1 MCTGVFSADLR
12 ASYPPSITGFSLEPG
27 GNMKRLGD
35 ILIESGFLSAA
46 ELSEA
51 LTNSKETG
59 KRLGEVIV
67 EMGLMSE
74 FDILR
79 AVSSQ
84 YDYPIIDLTSIDI
97 DPKATALFDEKYCVD
112 NCVLPIGFDGDNLVV
127 AIDDPMNILTMDD
140 LVFRSGYNVTPMLAT
155 KSSIL
160 DAVKVNYGKE
170 QAAQAAEELGIDM
183 SSDLDGLDSELS
195 EAVNSA
201 PVVKLVNSMIDY
213 AIRAGSSDIHI
224 EPMEDRVRVRIRIDG
239 VMQEVMSNPLAAK
252 DAITTRIKILGGMN
266 IAEKRIPQDGR
277 IRTEINGE
285 PVDMR
290 VSILPCITGEK
301 TVIRIL
307 AKNDGNLNRKYL
319 GISDHNNA
327 LIDKIIKVPQGVCLV
342 SGPTGSGKTTT
353 LYTILS
359 EKNTPEVNII
369 TVEDPVEIRIPG
381 LNQVQ
386 VNAKAGMTF
395 ASGLR
400 SILRQ
405 DPDIVLVGEIRDG
418 ETAEIAMRAAITGHL
433 VFSTI
438 HTNDAVS
445 SINRLIDMGIEPY
458 MVSTAVVGV
467 ISQRLVRRICTNC
480 RKAYEPDE
488 FDKEQLKLEPGQKL
502 YKGEGCTECNGSGY
516 KGRIAIH
523 EIICMT
529 KGMKLLL
536 EKRAPEEDMR
546 VQAVSEGTQM
556 LFDSAKALVLE
567 GISTVDEMN
576 RVAYSI
582 DG

>member
-1 MCTGVFSADLR
+1 
-12 ASYPPSITGFSLEPG
+12 
-27 GNMKRLGD
+27 MKRLGD
-35 ILIESGFLSAA
+35 ILVESGFLNAT
-46 ELSEA
+46 ELAEA
-51 LTNSKETG
+51 LSMQKETG

-67 EMGLMSE
+67 ESGLMTE

-84 YDYPIIDLTSIDI
+84 YSYPIIDLTSIDV
-97 DPKATALFDEKYCVD
+97 DPKATSLLNQKFCED
-112 NCVLPIGFDGDNLVV
+112 NVVLPIGFDDDKLVV
-127 AIDDPMNILTMDD
+127 AIDDPVNITIEDELQFQT
-140 LVFRSGYNVTPMLAT
+140 GYMITLMLAT
-155 KSSIL
+155 HSSIM
-160 DAVKVNYGKE
+160 DAIKVNYGRE
-170 QAAQAAEELGIDM
+170 SAAAAAEELGADLA
-183 SSDLDGLDSELS
+183 SDQITENSELT

-224 EPMEDRVRVRIRIDG
+224 EPMDDRIRVRIRIDG
-239 VMQEVMSNPLAAK
+239 VMQEIMSNPLSAK

-277 IRTEINGE
+277 ISTEINGE
-285 PVDMR
+285 NVDMR
-290 VSILPCITGEK
+290 VSILPTVTGEK

-319 GISDHNNA
+319 GISDRNNA
-327 LIDKIIKVPQGVCLV
+327 LIDKIIKVPQGICLI

-353 LYTILS
+353 LYTLLA
-359 EKNTPEVNII
+359 EKNTPDTNII

-445 SINRLIDMGIEPY
+445 SINRLIDMGLEPY
-458 MVSTAVVGV
+458 MVSSALVGV
-467 ISQRLVRRICTNC
+467 VSQRLVRRICTNC
-480 RKAYEPDE
+480 REAYEPE
-488 FDKEQLKLEPGQKL
+488 PYEVESLRLEPGQKL
-502 YKGEGCTECNGSGY
+502 YRGKGCSECNDKGY

-523 EIICMT
+523 EIVIMT
-529 KGMKLLL
+529 KKMKSLL
-536 EKRAPEEDMR
+536 EKRASEDEMR
-546 VQAVSEGTQM
+546 KLAVTEGTQM
-556 LFDSAKALVLE
+556 LQESARALVLE
-567 GISTVDEMN
+567 GITTVEELN
-576 RVAYSI
+576 RVAYTI
-582 DG
+582 D

>member
-1 MCTGVFSADLR
+1 
-12 ASYPPSITGFSLEPG
+12 
-27 GNMKRLGD
+27 MKRLGD
-35 ILIESGFLSAA
+35 ILIESGFLTAA
-46 ELSEA
+46 ELASALSAQKESE
-51 LTNSKETG
+51 G

-67 EMGLMSE
+67 EMGLMNE

-84 YDYPIIDLTSIDI
+84 YNYPIIDLAEMEVDRR
-97 DPKATALFDEKYCVD
+97 ATTLLDEQYCKENLVFPIAFDD
-112 NCVLPIGFDGDNLVV
+112 DRLVV
-127 AIDDPMNILTMDD
+127 AIDDPMNILVQDD
-140 LVFRSGYNVTPMLAT
+140 VQFRTDYTCSFMLAT

-160 DAVKVNYGKE
+160 SAISAYYNKE
-170 QAAQAAEELGIDM
+170 SAEKAAEAL
-183 SSDLDGLDSELS
+183 SSDLEDDALEGLSADIAD
-195 EAVNSA
+195 AVNSA

-239 VMQEVMSNPLAAK
+239 VMQEIMSSPISAK
-252 DAITTRIKILGGMN
+252 DAITTRLKILGGMN

-277 IRTEINGE
+277 IQTDINGQE
-285 PVDMR
+285 VDMR

-319 GISDHNNA
+319 GISDHNNE
-327 LIDKIIKVPQGVCLV
+327 LINKIIKVPQGICLI

-353 LYTILS
+353 LYTLLA
-359 EKNTPEVNII
+359 EKNDPETNII

-405 DPDIVLVGEIRDG
+405 DPDIILVGEIRDG

-445 SINRLIDMGIEPY
+445 SINRLIDMGLEPY
-458 MVSTAVVGV
+458 MVNSALVGV
-467 ISQRLVRRICTNC
+467 VSQRLVRRICTNC
-480 RKAYEPDE
+480 RRSYDPDE
-488 FDKEQLKLEPGQKL
+488 DEIALCKLEPGQKI
-502 YKGEGCTECNGSGY
+502 YRGEGCTECNGSGY

-523 EIICMT
+523 EVVVMT
-529 KGMKLLL
+529 KAMKVLI
-536 EKRAPEEDMR
+536 EKRATEEEMR
-546 VQAVSEGTQM
+546 QLAVSEGTQM
-556 LFDSAKALVLE
+556 LQDSAAALVVE
-567 GISTVDEMN
+567 GITTVDELN
-576 RVAYSI
+576 RVAYTI
-582 DG
+582 D

>member
-1 MCTGVFSADLR
+1 
-12 ASYPPSITGFSLEPG
+12 
-27 GNMKRLGD
+27 MKRLGD
-35 ILIESGFLSAA
+35 ILVESGFLNAS
-46 ELSEA
+46 ELAEA
-51 LTNSKETG
+51 LSTQKETG

-67 EMGLMSE
+67 ESGLMTE

-84 YDYPIIDLTSIDI
+84 YDYPIIDLTSIEV
-97 DPKATALFDEKYCVD
+97 DPKATSLLTQKFCEENV
-112 NCVLPIGFDGDNLVV
+112 VLPIGFDDDKLVV
-127 AIDDPMNILTMDD
+127 AIDDPMNITIEDELQFQTGYQITM
-140 LVFRSGYNVTPMLAT
+140 MLAT
-155 KSSIL
+155 HSSIL

-170 QAAQAAEELGIDM
+170 SAAKAAEELGQDLAGEEIDEN
-183 SSDLDGLDSELS
+183 SDIA

-224 EPMEDRVRVRIRIDG
+224 EPLEDRVRVRIRIDG
-239 VMQEVMSNPLAAK
+239 VMQEIMSNPLSAR
-252 DAITTRIKILGGMN
+252 DAIITRIKILGGMN

-277 IRTEINGE
+277 ITTEINGE
-285 PVDMR
+285 DVDMR
-290 VSILPCITGEK
+290 VSILPTVTGEK

-307 AKNDGNLNRKYL
+307 AKNDANLNRSYL
-319 GISDHNNA
+319 GISDHNNEM
-327 LIDKIIKVPQGVCLV
+327 IDKMVKVPQGICLI

-353 LYTILS
+353 LYTLLS
-359 EKNTPEVNII
+359 EKNSPETNII

-386 VNAKAGMTF
+386 VNVKAGMTF

-405 DPDIVLVGEIRDG
+405 DPDIILVGEIRDG

-445 SINRLIDMGIEPY
+445 SINRLIDMGLEPY
-458 MVSTAVVGV
+458 MVNSALVGV
-467 ISQRLVRRICTNC
+467 VSQRLVRRICTNC
-480 RKAYEPDE
+480 RESYDPDE
-488 FDKEQLKLEPGQKL
+488 YEVEMLRLEPGQKI
-502 YKGEGCTECNGSGY
+502 YRGKGCPDCADKGY

-523 EIICMT
+523 EIVIMT
-529 KGMKLLL
+529 KKMKSLI
-536 EKRAPEEDMR
+536 EKRASEEEMR
-546 VQAVSEGTQM
+546 QLAVTEGTQM
-556 LFDSAKALVLE
+556 LQDSARDLVLE
-567 GISTVDEMN
+567 GITTADELN
-576 RVAYSI
+576 RVAYTI
-582 DG
+582 D

>member
-1 MCTGVFSADLR
+1 
-12 ASYPPSITGFSLEPG
+12 
-27 GNMKRLGD
+27 MKRLGD
-35 ILIESGFLSAA
+35 ILVESGFLNATELA
-46 ELSEA
+46 EVLSVQ
-51 LTNSKETG
+51 KETG

-67 EMGLMSE
+67 EKGLMSE

-84 YDYPIIDLTSIDI
+84 YDYPIIDLAGIDV
-97 DPKATALFDEKYCVD
+97 DPKATALLTQKFCEENTVF
-112 NCVLPIGFDGDNLVV
+112 PIGFDEDRLVV
-127 AIDDPMNILTMDD
+127 AIDDPMNITIEDELQFQT
-140 LVFRSGYNVTPMLAT
+140 GYQISLMLAT
-155 KSSIL
+155 HTSIV

-170 QAAQAAEELGIDM
+170 NAAKAAEELGASLEGD
-183 SSDLDGLDSELS
+183 SLDENNELND
-195 EAVNSA
+195 AVNSA
-201 PVVKLVNSMIDY
+201 PVVKLVNSMIEY
-213 AIRAGSSDIHI
+213 AIRSSSSDIHI
-224 EPMEDRVRVRIRIDG
+224 EPLEDRVRVRIRIDG
-239 VMQEVMSNPLAAK
+239 VMQEVMSNPISAK

-277 IRTEINGE
+277 ITTVINGE

-290 VSILPCITGEK
+290 VSILPCVTGEK

-307 AKNDGNLNRKYL
+307 AKNDANLNRSYL
-319 GISDHNNA
+319 GISDRNNEM
-327 LIDKIIKVPQGVCLV
+327 IDRMIKIPQGIVLI

-353 LYTILS
+353 LYTLLS
-359 EKNTPEVNII
+359 EKNTDEVNII

-386 VNAKAGMTF
+386 VNSKAGMTF

-445 SINRLIDMGIEPY
+445 SINRLIDMGLEPY
-458 MVSTAVVGV
+458 MVSSALVGV
-467 ISQRLVRRICTNC
+467 VSQRLVRRICTNC
-480 RKAYEPDE
+480 RESYEPDTSDIE
-488 FDKEQLKLEPGQKL
+488 YLRLDAGQKL
-502 YKGEGCTECNGSGY
+502 YHGKGCIECNEKGY

-523 EIICMT
+523 EIVVIT
-529 KGMKLLL
+529 RKMKSLL
-536 EKRAPEEDMR
+536 ERRASEDEMR
-546 VQAVSEGTQM
+546 QLAISEGTQM
-556 LFDSAKALVLE
+556 LQDSARDLVLE
-567 GISTVDEMN
+567 GITTVDELN
-576 RVAYSI
+576 RVAYTI
-582 DG
+582 D

>member
-1 MCTGVFSADLR
+1 
-12 ASYPPSITGFSLEPG
+12 
-27 GNMKRLGD
+27 MKRLGD
-35 ILIESGFLSAA
+35 ILIESGFLTAA
-46 ELSEA
+46 ELAEA
-51 LTNSKETG
+51 LSVQKESG
-59 KRLGEVIV
+59 KRLGEVIA

-84 YDYPIIDLTSIDI
+84 YNYPIIDLTSIDV
-97 DPKATALFDEKYCVD
+97 DNKALALLDEKFCTENTV
-112 NCVLPIGFDGDNLVV
+112 VPIGFDDEKLVV
-127 AIDDPMNILTMDD
+127 AIDDPLNILVQDE
-140 LVFRSGYNVTPMLAT
+140 LQFRTGYEIVLMLAT
-155 KSSIL
+155 RTGIL
-160 DAVKVNYGKE
+160 DTIRSAYGRTSANE
-170 QAAQAAEELGIDM
+170 AAKELGEDLADDDLNAL
-183 SSDLDGLDSELS
+183 SDEVA

-201 PVVKLVNSMIDY
+201 PVVKLVNSMIEF

-239 VMQEVMSNPLAAK
+239 VMQEIMSNPVSAK
-252 DAITTRIKILGGMN
+252 EAITTRIKILGGMN

-277 IRTEINGE
+277 IQTEINGQ
-285 PVDMR
+285 PIDMR
-290 VSILPCITGEK
+290 VSILPTIWGEK

-307 AKNDGNLNRKYL
+307 AKNDGNLNRRYL

-327 LIDKIIKVPQGVCLV
+327 LIDKIIKVPQGICLI

-353 LYTILS
+353 LYTLLA
-359 EKNTPEVNII
+359 EKNDPETNII

-405 DPDIVLVGEIRDG
+405 DPDIILVGEIRDG

-445 SINRLIDMGIEPY
+445 SINRLIDMGLEPY
-458 MVSTAVVGV
+458 MVSSALVGV
-467 ISQRLVRRICTNC
+467 VAQRLVRRICTNC
-480 RKAYEPDE
+480 RKAYEPDAE
-488 FDKEQLKLEPGQKL
+488 TVEKYALEPGQKL
-502 YKGEGCTECNGSGY
+502 YRGEGCQDCNESGY

-523 EIICMT
+523 EVVVMT
-529 KGMKLLL
+529 KAMKVLL
-536 EKRAPEEDMR
+536 EQRAPEENMR
-546 VQAVSEGTQM
+546 QLAISEGTQM
-556 LFDSAKALVLE
+556 LIDSAMALALE
-567 GISTVDEMN
+567 GISTIDEMN
-576 RVAYSI
+576 RVAYSV

>member
-1 MCTGVFSADLR
+1 
-12 ASYPPSITGFSLEPG
+12 
-27 GNMKRLGD
+27 MKRLGD
-35 ILIESGFLSAA
+35 ILVESGFLNAS
-46 ELSEA
+46 ELAEA
-51 LTNSKETG
+51 LSTQKETG

-67 EMGLMSE
+67 ESGLMTE

-84 YDYPIIDLTSIDI
+84 YDYPIIDLSSIEV
-97 DPKATALFDEKYCVD
+97 DPKATALLTQKFCEENV
-112 NCVLPIGFDGDNLVV
+112 VLPIGFDDDKLVV
-127 AIDDPMNILTMDD
+127 AIDDPMNITIEDELQFQTGYQITM
-140 LVFRSGYNVTPMLAT
+140 MLAT
-155 KSSIL
+155 HSSIL

-170 QAAQAAEELGIDM
+170 NAAKAAEELGADLEGDEVAEN
-183 SSDLDGLDSELS
+183 SDIA

-239 VMQEVMSNPLAAK
+239 VMQEIMSNPLSAR
-252 DAITTRIKILGGMN
+252 DAIITRIKILGGMN

-277 IRTEINGE
+277 ITTEINGE
-285 PVDMR
+285 EVDMR
-290 VSILPCITGEK
+290 VSILPTVTGEK

-307 AKNDGNLNRKYL
+307 AKNDANLNRSYL
-319 GISDHNNA
+319 GISDHNNE
-327 LIDKIIKVPQGVCLV
+327 LIDKMIMVPQGICLI

-353 LYTILS
+353 LYTLLS
-359 EKNTPEVNII
+359 EKNSPETNII

-386 VNAKAGMTF
+386 VNVKAGMTF

-405 DPDIVLVGEIRDG
+405 DPDIILVGEIRDG

-445 SINRLIDMGIEPY
+445 SINRLIDMGLEPY
-458 MVSTAVVGV
+458 MVNSALVGV
-467 ISQRLVRRICTNC
+467 VSQRLVRRICTNC
-480 RKAYEPDE
+480 RESYEPDE
-488 FDKEQLKLEPGQKL
+488 YEIELLHLEPGQKI
-502 YKGEGCTECNGSGY
+502 YRGKGCTDCNDKGY

-523 EIICMT
+523 EIVVMT
-529 KGMKLLL
+529 KKMKSLI
-536 EKRAPEEDMR
+536 EKRASEEEMR
-546 VQAVSEGTQM
+546 QLAVTEGTQM
-556 LFDSAKALVLE
+556 LQDSARDLVLE
-567 GISTVDEMN
+567 GITTADELN
-576 RVAYSI
+576 RVAYTI
-582 DG
+582 D

>member
-1 MCTGVFSADLR
+1 
-12 ASYPPSITGFSLEPG
+12 
-27 GNMKRLGD
+27 MKRLGD
-35 ILIESGFLSAA
+35 ILVESGFLNATELA
-46 ELSEA
+46 EVLGVQ
-51 LTNSKETG
+51 KETG

-67 EMGLMSE
+67 ESGLMTE

-84 YDYPIIDLTSIDI
+84 YDYPIIDLTSIEV
-97 DPKATALFDEKYCVD
+97 DPKATALLNQKFCED
-112 NCVLPIGFDGDNLVV
+112 NVVLPIGFDNDNLVV
-127 AIDDPMNILTMDD
+127 AIDDPMNITIEDELQFQTGFQIT
-140 LVFRSGYNVTPMLAT
+140 LMLAT
-155 KSSIL
+155 HSSIIN
-160 DAVKVNYGKE
+160 AIKVNYGKE
-170 QAAQAAEELGIDM
+170 SAAKAAEELGADFDKDDDDAM
-183 SSDLDGLDSELS
+183 SEIND
-195 EAVNSA
+195 AVNSA

-224 EPMEDRVRVRIRIDG
+224 EPLEDRVRVRIRIDG
-239 VMQEVMSNPLAAK
+239 VMQEVMSNPLSAR

-277 IRTEINGE
+277 ITTEINGE
-285 PVDMR
+285 LVDMR
-290 VSILPCITGEK
+290 VSILPTVTGEK

-307 AKNDGNLNRKYL
+307 AKNDANLNRKWL
-319 GISDHNNA
+319 GISDHNND
-327 LIDKIIKVPQGVCLV
+327 LINKIIKVPQGICLI

-353 LYTILS
+353 LYTLLA

-386 VNAKAGMTF
+386 VNSKAGMTF

-405 DPDIVLVGEIRDG
+405 DPDIILVGEIRDG

-445 SINRLIDMGIEPY
+445 SINRLIDMGLEPY
-458 MVSTAVVGV
+458 MVSTALVGV
-467 ISQRLVRRICTNC
+467 VSQRLVRRVCTNC
-480 RKAYEPDE
+480 RETIEPDE
-488 FDKEQLKLEPGQKL
+488 YDVQTLRLEPGQKI
-502 YKGEGCTECNGSGY
+502 YHGKGCSECNDKGY

-523 EIICMT
+523 EIVVMT
-529 KGMKLLL
+529 KKMKALL
-536 EKRAPEEDMR
+536 EKRASEEDMR
-546 VQAVSEGTQM
+546 QLAVTEGTQM
-556 LFDSAKALVLE
+556 LQESARALVLE
-567 GISTVDEMN
+567 GITTVDELN
-576 RVAYSI
+576 RVAYTI
-582 DG
+582 D

>member
-1 MCTGVFSADLR
+1 MRIVLIILR
-12 ASYPPSITGFSLEPG
+12 FREDQ
-27 GNMKRLGD
+27 MKRLGD
-35 ILIESGFLSAA
+35 ILVESGFLNAT
-46 ELSEA
+46 ELAEA
-51 LTNSKETG
+51 LSMQKETG

-67 EMGLMSE
+67 ESGLMTE

-84 YDYPIIDLTSIDI
+84 YSYPIIDLTSIDV
-97 DPKATALFDEKYCVD
+97 DPKATSLLNQKFCED
-112 NCVLPIGFDGDNLVV
+112 NVVLPIGFDDDKLVV
-127 AIDDPMNILTMDD
+127 AIDDPVNITIEDELQFQT
-140 LVFRSGYNVTPMLAT
+140 GYMITLMLAT
-155 KSSIL
+155 HSSIM
-160 DAVKVNYGKE
+160 DAIKVNYGRE
-170 QAAQAAEELGIDM
+170 SAAAAAEELGADLA
-183 SSDLDGLDSELS
+183 SDQITENSELT

-224 EPMEDRVRVRIRIDG
+224 EPMDDRIRVRIRIDG
-239 VMQEVMSNPLAAK
+239 VMQEIMSNPLSAK

-277 IRTEINGE
+277 ISTEINGE
-285 PVDMR
+285 NVDMR
-290 VSILPCITGEK
+290 VSILPTVTGEK

-319 GISDHNNA
+319 GISDRNNA
-327 LIDKIIKVPQGVCLV
+327 LIDKIIKVPQGICLI

-353 LYTILS
+353 LYTLLA
-359 EKNTPEVNII
+359 EKNTPDTNII

-445 SINRLIDMGIEPY
+445 SINRLIDMGLEPY
-458 MVSTAVVGV
+458 MVSSALVGV
-467 ISQRLVRRICTNC
+467 VSQRLVRRICTNC
-480 RKAYEPDE
+480 REAYEPE
-488 FDKEQLKLEPGQKL
+488 PYEVESLRLEPGQKL
-502 YKGEGCTECNGSGY
+502 YRGKGCSECNDKGY

-523 EIICMT
+523 EIVIMT
-529 KGMKLLL
+529 KKMKSLL
-536 EKRAPEEDMR
+536 EKRASEDEMR
-546 VQAVSEGTQM
+546 KLAVTEGTQM
-556 LFDSAKALVLE
+556 LQESARALVLE
-567 GISTVDEMN
+567 GITTVEELN
-576 RVAYSI
+576 RVAYTI
-582 DG
+582 D

>member
-1 MCTGVFSADLR
+1 
-12 ASYPPSITGFSLEPG
+12 
-27 GNMKRLGD
+27 MKRLGD
-35 ILIESGFLSAA
+35 ILVESGFLNAS
-46 ELSEA
+46 ELAEA
-51 LTNSKETG
+51 LSTQKETG

-67 EMGLMSE
+67 ESGLMTE

-84 YDYPIIDLTSIDI
+84 YDYPIIDLTSIEV
-97 DPKATALFDEKYCVD
+97 DPKATALLTQKFCEENV
-112 NCVLPIGFDGDNLVV
+112 VLPIGFDDDKLVV
-127 AIDDPMNILTMDD
+127 AIDDPMNITIEDELQFQTGYQITM
-140 LVFRSGYNVTPMLAT
+140 MLAT
-155 KSSIL
+155 HSSIL

-170 QAAQAAEELGIDM
+170 NAAKAAEELGADLEGDEVAEN
-183 SSDLDGLDSELS
+183 SDIA

-239 VMQEVMSNPLAAK
+239 VMQEIMSNPLSAR
-252 DAITTRIKILGGMN
+252 DAIITRIKILGGMN

-277 IRTEINGE
+277 ITTEINGE
-285 PVDMR
+285 DVDMR
-290 VSILPCITGEK
+290 VSILPTVTGEK

-307 AKNDGNLNRKYL
+307 AKNDANLNRSYL
-319 GISDHNNA
+319 GISDHNNE
-327 LIDKIIKVPQGVCLV
+327 LIDKIIMVPQGICLI

-353 LYTILS
+353 LYTLLS
-359 EKNTPEVNII
+359 EKNSPETNII

-386 VNAKAGMTF
+386 VNVKAGMTF

-405 DPDIVLVGEIRDG
+405 DPDIILVGEIRDG

-445 SINRLIDMGIEPY
+445 SINRLIDMGLEPY
-458 MVSTAVVGV
+458 MVNSALVGV
-467 ISQRLVRRICTNC
+467 VSQRLVRRICTNC
-480 RKAYEPDE
+480 REAYEPDE
-488 FDKEQLKLEPGQKL
+488 YEIELLHLEPGQKI
-502 YKGEGCTECNGSGY
+502 YRGKGCSDCNEKGY

-523 EIICMT
+523 EIVVMT
-529 KGMKLLL
+529 KKMKSLI
-536 EKRAPEEDMR
+536 EKRASEEEMR
-546 VQAVSEGTQM
+546 QLAVTEGTQM
-556 LFDSAKALVLE
+556 LQDSARDLVLE
-567 GISTVDEMN
+567 GITTADELN
-576 RVAYSI
+576 RVAYTI
-582 DG
+582 D

>member
-1 MCTGVFSADLR
+1 
-12 ASYPPSITGFSLEPG
+12 
-27 GNMKRLGD
+27 MKRLGD
-35 ILIESGFLSAA
+35 ILVESGFLNAS
-46 ELSEA
+46 ELAEA
-51 LTNSKETG
+51 LSTQKETG

-67 EMGLMSE
+67 ESGLMTE

-84 YDYPIIDLTSIDI
+84 YDYPIIDLSSIEV
-97 DPKATALFDEKYCVD
+97 DPKATALLTQKFCEENV
-112 NCVLPIGFDGDNLVV
+112 VLPIGFDDDKLVV
-127 AIDDPMNILTMDD
+127 AIDDPMNITIEDELQFQTGYQITM
-140 LVFRSGYNVTPMLAT
+140 MLAT
-155 KSSIL
+155 HSSIL

-170 QAAQAAEELGIDM
+170 NAAKAAEELGADLEGDEVAEN
-183 SSDLDGLDSELS
+183 SDIA

-239 VMQEVMSNPLAAK
+239 VMQEIMSNPLSAR
-252 DAITTRIKILGGMN
+252 DAIITRIKILGGMN

-277 IRTEINGE
+277 ITTEINGE
-285 PVDMR
+285 EVDMR
-290 VSILPCITGEK
+290 VSILPTVTGEK

-307 AKNDGNLNRKYL
+307 AKNDANLNRSYL
-319 GISDHNNA
+319 GISDHNNE
-327 LIDKIIKVPQGVCLV
+327 LIDKMIMVPQGICLI

-353 LYTILS
+353 LYTLLS
-359 EKNTPEVNII
+359 EKNSPETNII

-386 VNAKAGMTF
+386 VNVKAGMTF

-405 DPDIVLVGEIRDG
+405 DPDIILVGEIRDG
-418 ETAEIAMRAAITGHL
+418 ETAEIAMRAGITGHL

-445 SINRLIDMGIEPY
+445 SINRLIDMGLEPY
-458 MVSTAVVGV
+458 MVNSALVGV
-467 ISQRLVRRICTNC
+467 VSQRLVRRICTNC
-480 RKAYEPDE
+480 RESYEPDE
-488 FDKEQLKLEPGQKL
+488 YEIELLHLEPGQKI
-502 YKGEGCTECNGSGY
+502 YRGKGCTDCNDKGY

-523 EIICMT
+523 ESVVMT
-529 KGMKLLL
+529 KKMKSLI
-536 EKRAPEEDMR
+536 EKRASEEEMR
-546 VQAVSEGTQM
+546 QLAVTEGTQM
-556 LFDSAKALVLE
+556 LQDSARDLVLE
-567 GISTVDEMN
+567 GITTADELN
-576 RVAYSI
+576 RVAYTI
-582 DG
+582 D

>member
-1 MCTGVFSADLR
+1 
-12 ASYPPSITGFSLEPG
+12 
-27 GNMKRLGD
+27 MKRLGD
-35 ILIESGFLSAA
+35 ILVESGFLNAS
-46 ELSEA
+46 ELAEA
-51 LTNSKETG
+51 LSTQKETG

-67 EMGLMSE
+67 ESGLMTE

-84 YDYPIIDLTSIDI
+84 YDYPIIDLTSIEV
-97 DPKATALFDEKYCVD
+97 DPKATALLTQKFCEENV
-112 NCVLPIGFDGDNLVV
+112 VLPIGFDDDKLVV
-127 AIDDPMNILTMDD
+127 AIDDPMNITIEDELQFQTGYQITM
-140 LVFRSGYNVTPMLAT
+140 MLAT
-155 KSSIL
+155 HSSIM

-170 QAAQAAEELGIDM
+170 SAAKAAEELGQDLAGEEIDEN
-183 SSDLDGLDSELS
+183 SDIA

-239 VMQEVMSNPLAAK
+239 VMQEIMSNPLSAR
-252 DAITTRIKILGGMN
+252 DAIITRIKILGGMN

-277 IRTEINGE
+277 ITTEINGE
-285 PVDMR
+285 EVDMR
-290 VSILPCITGEK
+290 VSILPTVTGEK

-307 AKNDGNLNRKYL
+307 AKNDANLNRSYL
-319 GISDHNNA
+319 GISDHNNEM
-327 LIDKIIKVPQGVCLV
+327 IDRMIKVPQGICLI

-353 LYTILS
+353 LYTLLS
-359 EKNTPEVNII
+359 EKNSPETNII

-386 VNAKAGMTF
+386 VNVKAGMTF

-405 DPDIVLVGEIRDG
+405 DPDIILVGEIRDG

-445 SINRLIDMGIEPY
+445 SINRLIDMGLEPY
-458 MVSTAVVGV
+458 MVNSALVGV
-467 ISQRLVRRICTNC
+467 VSQRLVRRICTNC
-480 RKAYEPDE
+480 RESYDPDE
-488 FDKEQLKLEPGQKL
+488 YEVEMLRLEPGQKI
-502 YKGEGCTECNGSGY
+502 YRGKGCPDCSDKGY

-523 EIICMT
+523 EIVIMT
-529 KGMKLLL
+529 KKMKSLI
-536 EKRAPEEDMR
+536 EKRASEEEMR
-546 VQAVSEGTQM
+546 QLAVTEGTQM
-556 LFDSAKALVLE
+556 LQDSARDLVLE
-567 GISTVDEMN
+567 GITTADELN
-576 RVAYSI
+576 RVAYTI
-582 DG
+582 D

>member
-1 MCTGVFSADLR
+1 
-12 ASYPPSITGFSLEPG
+12 
-27 GNMKRLGD
+27 MKRLGD
-35 ILIESGFLSAA
+35 ILIESGFLTAA
-46 ELSEA
+46 ELAEA
-51 LTNSKETG
+51 LSVQKETG
-59 KRLGEVIV
+59 KRLGEVIT

-84 YDYPIIDLTSIDI
+84 YSYPIIDLSSIDV
-97 DPKATALFDEKYCVD
+97 DPKATQLLDEKFCTENV
-112 NCVLPIGFDGDNLVV
+112 VVPIGFDDNKLVV
-127 AIDDPMNILTMDD
+127 AIDDPLNL
-140 LVFRSGYNVTPMLAT
+140 LVQDELQFRTGYEIVLMLAT
-155 KSSIL
+155 GSGIL
-160 DAVKVNYGKE
+160 DTIRATYGRE
-170 QAAQAAEELGIDM
+170 SAAQAAQELDADLANDEIEGL
-183 SSDLDGLDSELS
+183 SDEMS

-224 EPMEDRVRVRIRIDG
+224 EPMEDRIRVRIRIDG
-239 VMQEVMSNPLAAK
+239 VMQEVMSSPINAK
-252 DAITTRIKILGGMN
+252 EAIITRIKILGGMN

-277 IRTEINGE
+277 IQTMINDQQ
-285 PVDMR
+285 VDMR

-319 GISDHNNA
+319 GISDHNNMM
-327 LIDKIIKVPQGVCLV
+327 IDKIIKVPQGICLI

-353 LYTILS
+353 LYTLLA
-359 EKNTPEVNII
+359 EKNTPETNII

-405 DPDIVLVGEIRDG
+405 DPDIILVGEIRDG

-445 SINRLIDMGIEPY
+445 SINRLIDMGLEPY
-458 MVSTAVVGV
+458 MVSSALVGV
-467 ISQRLVRRICTNC
+467 VAQRLVRRICTEC
-480 RKAYEPDE
+480 RKPYEPDDYE
-488 FDKEQLKLEPGQKL
+488 KEKMKLEPGQKL
-502 YKGEGCTECNGSGY
+502 YKGEGCPECNGSGY

-523 EIICMT
+523 EVVVIT
-529 KGMKLLL
+529 KGMKVLL
-536 EKRAPEEDMR
+536 EKRASEEEMK
-546 VQAVSEGTQM
+546 QLAIKEGTLM
-556 LFDSAKALVLE
+556 LVDSAAALCME

-576 RVAYSI
+576 RVAYSV

>member
-1 MCTGVFSADLR
+1 
-12 ASYPPSITGFSLEPG
+12 
-27 GNMKRLGD
+27 MKRLGD
-35 ILIESGFLSAA
+35 ILVESGFLNATELA
-46 ELSEA
+46 EVLGVQ
-51 LTNSKETG
+51 KETG

-67 EMGLMSE
+67 ESGLMSE

-84 YDYPIIDLTSIDI
+84 YDYPIIDLTSIDV
-97 DPKATALFDEKYCVD
+97 DPKATALLNQKFCED
-112 NCVLPIGFDGDNLVV
+112 NVVLPIGFDNDNLVV
-127 AIDDPMNILTMDD
+127 AIDDPMNITIEDELQFQT
-140 LVFRSGYNVTPMLAT
+140 GYQITLMLAT
-155 KSSIL
+155 HTSII
-160 DAVKVNYGKE
+160 DAIKVNYGKE
-170 QAAQAAEELGIDM
+170 SAAKAAEELN
-183 SSDLDGLDSELS
+183 SDLAKDEQDAGSEFDD
-195 EAVNSA
+195 AVNSA

-213 AIRAGSSDIHI
+213 AIRAKSSDIHI
-224 EPMEDRVRVRIRIDG
+224 EPLEDRVRVRIRIDG
-239 VMQEVMSNPLAAK
+239 VMQEVMSNPLSAR

-277 IRTEINGE
+277 ITTEINGE

-290 VSILPCITGEK
+290 VSILPTVTGEK

-307 AKNDGNLNRKYL
+307 AKNDANLNRKWL
-319 GISDHNNA
+319 GISDHNND
-327 LIDKIIKVPQGVCLV
+327 LINKIIKVPQGICLI

-353 LYTILS
+353 LYTLLA

-369 TVEDPVEIRIPG
+369 TVEDPVEIKIPG

-405 DPDIVLVGEIRDG
+405 DPDIILVGEIRDG

-445 SINRLIDMGIEPY
+445 SINRLIDMGLEPY
-458 MVSTAVVGV
+458 MVSTALVGV
-467 ISQRLVRRICTNC
+467 VSQRLVRRICTNC
-480 RKAYEPDE
+480 REAIEPDE
-488 FDKEQLKLEPGQKL
+488 YEIQSLRLDPGQKI
-502 YKGEGCTECNGSGY
+502 YKGKGCTECSDKGY

-523 EIICMT
+523 EIVVMT
-529 KGMKLLL
+529 KKMKTLL
-536 EKRAPEEDMR
+536 ERRASEEDMR
-546 VQAVSEGTQM
+546 QLAVTEGTQM
-556 LFDSAKALVLE
+556 LQESARALVLE
-567 GISTVDEMN
+567 GITTVDELN
-576 RVAYSI
+576 RVAYTI
-582 DG
+582 D

>member
-1 MCTGVFSADLR
+1 
-12 ASYPPSITGFSLEPG
+12 
-27 GNMKRLGD
+27 MKRLGD
-35 ILIESGFLSAA
+35 ILVESGFLNATELA
-46 ELSEA
+46 EVLG
-51 LTNSKETG
+51 TQKETG

-67 EMGLMSE
+67 ESGLMSE

-84 YDYPIIDLTSIDI
+84 YDYPIIDLTSIDV
-97 DPKATALFDEKYCVD
+97 DPKATALLNQKFCED
-112 NCVLPIGFDGDNLVV
+112 NVVLPIGFDNDNLVV
-127 AIDDPMNILTMDD
+127 AIDDPMNITIEDELQFQT
-140 LVFRSGYNVTPMLAT
+140 GYQITLMLAT
-155 KSSIL
+155 HSSII
-160 DAVKVNYGKE
+160 DAIKVSYGKE
-170 QAAQAAEELGIDM
+170 SAAKAAEELKT
-183 SSDLDGLDSELS
+183 DLEKEDDTAASEFDD
-195 EAVNSA
+195 AINSA

-224 EPMEDRVRVRIRIDG
+224 EPLEERVRVRIRIDG
-239 VMQEVMSNPLAAK
+239 VMQEVMSNPLSAR

-277 IRTEINGE
+277 ITTEINGE

-290 VSILPCITGEK
+290 VSILPTVTGEK

-307 AKNDGNLNRKYL
+307 AKNDANLNRKWL
-319 GISDHNNA
+319 GISDHNND
-327 LIDKIIKVPQGVCLV
+327 LINKIIKVPQGICLI

-353 LYTILS
+353 LYTLLA

-369 TVEDPVEIRIPG
+369 TVEDPVEIKIPG

-405 DPDIVLVGEIRDG
+405 DPDIILVGEIRDG

-445 SINRLIDMGIEPY
+445 SINRLIDMGLEPY
-458 MVSTAVVGV
+458 MVSTALVGV
-467 ISQRLVRRICTNC
+467 VSQRLVRRICTNC
-480 RKAYEPDE
+480 REAITPDE
-488 FDKEQLKLEPGQKL
+488 YDVQTLRLDPGQKI
-502 YKGEGCTECNGSGY
+502 YHGKGCSECNEKGY

-523 EIICMT
+523 EIVVMT
-529 KGMKLLL
+529 KKMKALL
-536 EKRAPEEDMR
+536 ERRASEEDMR
-546 VQAVSEGTQM
+546 QLAVTEGTQM
-556 LFDSAKALVLE
+556 LQESARALVLE
-567 GISTVDEMN
+567 GITTVEELN
-576 RVAYSI
+576 RVAYTI
-582 DG
+582 D

>member
-1 MCTGVFSADLR
+1 
-12 ASYPPSITGFSLEPG
+12 
-27 GNMKRLGD
+27 MKRLGD
-35 ILIESGFLSAA
+35 ILIESGFLTAA
-46 ELSEA
+46 ELAEA
-51 LTNSKETG
+51 LSVQKESG
-59 KRLGEVIV
+59 KRLGEVIT
-67 EMGLMSE
+67 EMGLMTE

-84 YDYPIIDLTSIDI
+84 YNYPIIDLTSIEV
-97 DPKATALFDEKYCVD
+97 DPKATALLDEKYCTENTV
-112 NCVLPIGFDGDNLVV
+112 VPIGFDNDQLVV
-127 AIDDPMNILTMDD
+127 AIDDPLNILVQDD
-140 LVFRSGYNVTPMLAT
+140 LQFRTGYQIVLMLAT
-155 KSSIL
+155 RTGII
-160 DAVKVNYGKE
+160 DTIKVNYGRESAAK
-170 QAAQAAEELGIDM
+170 AAQELDADFDSEELAGI
-183 SSDLDGLDSELS
+183 SDEIS

-201 PVVKLVNSMIDY
+201 PVVKLVNSMIEY

-239 VMQEVMSNPLAAK
+239 VMQEIMSNPLNARE
-252 DAITTRIKILGGMN
+252 AIVTRIKILGGMN

-277 IRTEINGE
+277 IQTDINGQ

-301 TVIRIL
+301 IVIRIL

-327 LIDKIIKVPQGVCLV
+327 LIDKIIKVPQGICLI

-353 LYTILS
+353 LYTLLA
-359 EKNTPEVNII
+359 EKNDPETNII

-405 DPDIVLVGEIRDG
+405 DPDIILVGEIRDG

-445 SINRLIDMGIEPY
+445 SINRLIDMGLEPY
-458 MVSTAVVGV
+458 MVSSALVGV
-467 ISQRLVRRICTNC
+467 VSQRLVRRICTGC
-480 RKAYEPDE
+480 RKTYEPDE
-488 FDKEQLKLEPGQKL
+488 NEVEMFHLEPGQKL
-502 YKGEGCTECNGSGY
+502 YKGEGCTDCNGSGY

-523 EIICMT
+523 EIVVMT
-529 KGMKLLL
+529 KAMKTLL
-536 EKRAPEEDMR
+536 EKRASEEEMR
-546 VQAVSEGTQM
+546 QLAVKEGTQM
-556 LFDSAKALVLE
+556 LADSAAALCLE
-567 GISTVDEMN
+567 GITTVDELN

-582 DG
+582 DS

>member
-1 MCTGVFSADLR
+1 
-12 ASYPPSITGFSLEPG
+12 
-27 GNMKRLGD
+27 MKRLGD
-35 ILIESGFLSAA
+35 ILIESGFLTAA
-46 ELSEA
+46 ELASALSQQKESE
-51 LTNSKETG
+51 G

-84 YDYPIIDLTSIDI
+84 YNYPIIDLTDIEIDR
-97 DPKATALFDEKYCVD
+97 KATMLLDQNYCKE
-112 NCVLPIGFDGDNLVV
+112 NLVLPIGFDDDKLVV
-127 AIDDPMNILTMDD
+127 AIDDPMNLIVQDE
-140 LVFRSGYNVTPMLAT
+140 VQFRTDYECTFMLAT
-155 KSSIL
+155 KSAIL
-160 DAVKVNYGKE
+160 SAISAYYNKE
-170 QAAQAAEELGIDM
+170 SAEKAAEALSADLEDDALEGI
-183 SSDLDGLDSELS
+183 SSDIAD
-195 EAVNSA
+195 AVNSA

-239 VMQEVMSNPLAAK
+239 VMQEVMSSPISAK
-252 DAITTRIKILGGMN
+252 DAITTRLKILGGMN

-277 IRTEINGE
+277 IQTEINGQE
-285 PVDMR
+285 VDMR

-319 GISDHNNA
+319 GISEHNNA
-327 LIDKIIKVPQGVCLV
+327 LIDKIIKVPQGICLI

-353 LYTILS
+353 LYTLLS
-359 EKNTPEVNII
+359 EKNDPETNII

-405 DPDIVLVGEIRDG
+405 DPDIILVGEIRDG

-445 SINRLIDMGIEPY
+445 SINRLIDMGLEPY
-458 MVSTAVVGV
+458 MVNSALVGV
-467 ISQRLVRRICTNC
+467 VSQRLVRRICTNC

-488 FDKEQLKLEPGQKL
+488 DERKLCHLDLGQKI
-502 YKGEGCTECNGSGY
+502 YRGEGCQECNGSGY

-523 EIICMT
+523 EVVVMT
-529 KGMKLLL
+529 KRMKSLV
-536 EKRAPEEDMR
+536 EKRASEEEMR
-546 VQAVSEGTQM
+546 QLAISEGTQM
-556 LFDSAKALVLE
+556 LQDSAAALVAE
-567 GISTVDEMN
+567 GITTVDELN
-576 RVAYSI
+576 RVAYTI
-582 DG
+582 D

>member
-1 MCTGVFSADLR
+1 
-12 ASYPPSITGFSLEPG
+12 
-27 GNMKRLGD
+27 MKRLGD
-35 ILIESGFLSAA
+35 ILVESGFLNAS
-46 ELSEA
+46 ELAEA
-51 LTNSKETG
+51 LSTQKETG

-67 EMGLMSE
+67 ESGLMTE

-84 YDYPIIDLTSIDI
+84 YDYPIIDLTSIEV
-97 DPKATALFDEKYCVD
+97 DPKATALLTQKFCEENV
-112 NCVLPIGFDGDNLVV
+112 VLPIGFDDDKLVV
-127 AIDDPMNILTMDD
+127 AIDDPMNITIEDELQFQTGYQITM
-140 LVFRSGYNVTPMLAT
+140 MLAT
-155 KSSIL
+155 HSSIM

-170 QAAQAAEELGIDM
+170 SAAKAAEELGADLEGDEVAEN
-183 SSDLDGLDSELS
+183 SDIA

-239 VMQEVMSNPLAAK
+239 VMQEIMSNPLSAR
-252 DAITTRIKILGGMN
+252 DAIITRIKILGGMN

-277 IRTEINGE
+277 ITTEINGE
-285 PVDMR
+285 EVDMR
-290 VSILPCITGEK
+290 VSILPTVTGEK

-307 AKNDGNLNRKYL
+307 AKNDANLNRSYL
-319 GISDHNNA
+319 GISDHNNE
-327 LIDKIIKVPQGVCLV
+327 LIDKMIMVPQGICLI

-353 LYTILS
+353 LYTLLS
-359 EKNTPEVNII
+359 EKNSPETNII

-386 VNAKAGMTF
+386 VNVKAGMTF

-405 DPDIVLVGEIRDG
+405 DPDIILVGEIRDG

-445 SINRLIDMGIEPY
+445 SINRLIDMGLEPY
-458 MVSTAVVGV
+458 MVNSALVGV
-467 ISQRLVRRICTNC
+467 VSQRLVRRICTNC
-480 RKAYEPDE
+480 RESYDPDE
-488 FDKEQLKLEPGQKL
+488 YEVELLRLEPGQKI
-502 YKGEGCTECNGSGY
+502 YHGKGCTDCSDKGY

-523 EIICMT
+523 EIVIMT
-529 KGMKLLL
+529 KKMKSLI
-536 EKRAPEEDMR
+536 EKRASEEEMR
-546 VQAVSEGTQM
+546 QLAITEGTQM
-556 LFDSAKALVLE
+556 LQDSARDLVLE
-567 GISTVDEMN
+567 GITTADELN
-576 RVAYSI
+576 RVAYTI
-582 DG
+582 D

>member
-1 MCTGVFSADLR
+1 
-12 ASYPPSITGFSLEPG
+12 
-27 GNMKRLGD
+27 MKRLGD
-35 ILIESGFLSAA
+35 ILVESGFLNATELA
-46 ELSEA
+46 EVLSVQ
-51 LTNSKETG
+51 KETG

-67 EMGLMSE
+67 ESGLMSE

-84 YDYPIIDLTSIDI
+84 YNYPIIDLAGIDV
-97 DPKATALFDEKYCVD
+97 DPKATALLTQKFCEENIVF
-112 NCVLPIGFDGDNLVV
+112 PIGFDNDNLVV
-127 AIDDPMNILTMDD
+127 AIDDPMNITIEDELQFQT
-140 LVFRSGYNVTPMLAT
+140 GYQVSLMLAT
-155 KSSIL
+155 HSSIV
-160 DAVKVNYGKE
+160 DAIRVNYGKE
-170 QAAQAAEELGIDM
+170 SANKAAEELGASFEQD
-183 SSDLDGLDSELS
+183 SLDDNS

-213 AIRAGSSDIHI
+213 AIRSGSSDIHI
-224 EPMEDRVRVRIRIDG
+224 EPLEDRVRVRIRIDG
-239 VMQEVMSNPLAAK
+239 VMQEVMSNPISAK

-277 IRTEINGE
+277 ITTVINGE

-290 VSILPCITGEK
+290 VSILPCVTGEK

-307 AKNDGNLNRKYL
+307 AKNDANLNRSYL
-319 GISDHNNA
+319 GISARNNEM
-327 LIDKIIKVPQGVCLV
+327 IDRMIKIPQGIILI

-353 LYTILS
+353 LYTLLS
-359 EKNTPEVNII
+359 EKNTDEVNII
-369 TVEDPVEIRIPG
+369 TIEDPVEIKIPG

-400 SILRQ
+400 SVLRQ
-405 DPDIVLVGEIRDG
+405 DPDICLVGEIRDG

-445 SINRLIDMGIEPY
+445 SINRLIDMGLEPY
-458 MVSTAVVGV
+458 MVSSALVGV

-480 RKAYEPDE
+480 RESYDPDE
-488 FDKEQLKLEPGQKL
+488 YDRQFLRLDAGQKL
-502 YKGEGCTECNGSGY
+502 YRGKGCTECNEKGY

-523 EIICMT
+523 EIVTIT
-529 KGMKLLL
+529 RKMKTLL
-536 EKRAPEEDMR
+536 EKRASEDEMR
-546 VQAVSEGTQM
+546 VLAVEEGTQM
-556 LFDSAKALVLE
+556 LQDSARDLVLE
-567 GISTVDEMN
+567 GITTVDELN
-576 RVAYSI
+576 RVAYTI
-582 DG
+582 D

>member
-1 MCTGVFSADLR
+1 
-12 ASYPPSITGFSLEPG
+12 
-27 GNMKRLGD
+27 MKRLGD
-35 ILIESGFLSAA
+35 ILIDSGFLTAT
-46 ELSEA
+46 ELAEA
-51 LTNSKETG
+51 LSVQKESG

-67 EMGLMSE
+67 DMGLMAE
-74 FDILR
+74 FDVLR
-79 AVSSQ
+79 AISSQ
-84 YDYPIIDLTSIDI
+84 YNYPIIDLNNVEV
-97 DPKATALFDEKYCVD
+97 DPKATELLTEKFCED
-112 NCVLPIGFDGDNLVV
+112 NCIVPIGFDEGNLVV
-127 AIDDPMNILTMDD
+127 AIDDPLNIMIQDELQ
-140 LVFRSGYNVTPMLAT
+140 FRTGMPIVLMLAT
-155 KSSIL
+155 KTAIIDSI
-160 DAVKVNYGKE
+160 KVNYGKE
-170 QAAQAAEELGIDM
+170 SASRAASDIEKDFGED
-183 SSDLDGLDSELS
+183 DLDPDANI
-195 EAVNSA
+195 EANIDDA
-201 PVVKLVNSMIDY
+201 PVVKLVNSMIDF

-239 VMQEVMSNPLAAK
+239 VMQEIMSNPVSAK
-252 DAITTRIKILGGMN
+252 EAITTRIKILGGMN

-277 IRTEINGE
+277 IQTEINGQ

-290 VSILPCITGEK
+290 VSILPTIHGEK

-319 GISDHNNA
+319 GISDHNNE
-327 LIDKIIKVPQGVCLV
+327 LINKIIQVPQGICLI

-353 LYTILS
+353 LYTLLA
-359 EKNTPEVNII
+359 EKNDPETNII
-369 TVEDPVEIRIPG
+369 TVEDPVEIKIPG

-405 DPDIVLVGEIRDG
+405 DPDIILVGEIRDG

-445 SINRLIDMGIEPY
+445 SINRLIDMGLEPY
-458 MVSTAVVGV
+458 MVSSALVGV
-467 ISQRLVRRICTNC
+467 VSQRLVRRICTGC
-480 RKAYEPDE
+480 RKPYDPDE
-488 FDKEQLKLEPGQKL
+488 DEITKLKLSPGQKL
-502 YKGEGCTECNGSGY
+502 YRGEGCQDCNGTGY

-523 EIICMT
+523 EIVVMT
-529 KGMKLLL
+529 KGMKTLL
-536 EKRAPEEDMR
+536 EKRASEEEMR
-546 VQAVSEGTQM
+546 QLAISEGTQM
-556 LFDSAKALVLE
+556 LADSAAALVLE
-567 GISTVDEMN
+567 GITTVDEMN

>member
-1 MCTGVFSADLR
+1 
-12 ASYPPSITGFSLEPG
+12 
-27 GNMKRLGD
+27 MKRLGD
-35 ILIESGFLSAA
+35 ILIESGFLTAA
-46 ELSEA
+46 ELAEA
-51 LTNSKETG
+51 LSVQKESG
-59 KRLGEVIV
+59 KRLGEVITD
-67 EMGLMSE
+67 MGLMTE

-84 YDYPIIDLTSIDI
+84 YNYPIIDLTSIEV
-97 DPKATALFDEKYCVD
+97 DPKAMSLLSEDFCTKNV
-112 NCVLPIGFDGDNLVV
+112 VVPIGFDDDKLVV
-127 AIDDPMNILTMDD
+127 AIDDPLNILIQDELQFQT
-140 LVFRSGYNVTPMLAT
+140 GYDIVLMLAT
-155 KSSIL
+155 RTGIM
-160 DAVKVNYGKE
+160 DTIKVNYGRSSASE
-170 QAAQAAEELGIDM
+170 AAQE
-183 SSDLDGLDSELS
+183 LDSELS
-195 EAVNSA
+195 EDEFDGISAEITEAVNAA

-239 VMQEVMSNPLAAK
+239 VMQEIMSNPVSAR
-252 DAITTRIKILGGMN
+252 DAITMRIKILSGMN

-277 IRTEINGE
+277 IQTEINGT

-290 VSILPCITGEK
+290 VSVLPTIWGEK

-307 AKNDGNLNRKYL
+307 ARNDGNLNRKYL
-319 GISDHNNA
+319 GISDHNNE
-327 LIDKIIKVPQGVCLV
+327 LINKIIKVPQGICLI

-353 LYTILS
+353 LYTLLS
-359 EKNTPEVNII
+359 EKNTPETNII

-405 DPDIVLVGEIRDG
+405 DPDIILVGEIRDG

-445 SINRLIDMGIEPY
+445 SINRLIDMGLEPY
-458 MVSTAVVGV
+458 MVSSALVGV
-467 ISQRLVRRICTNC
+467 VAQRLVRRICTGC
-480 RKAYEPDE
+480 RKAYDPDE
-488 FDKEQLKLEPGQKL
+488 YEIEKLHLEPGQKI
-502 YKGEGCTECNGSGY
+502 YRGEGCSDCNGSGY

-523 EIICMT
+523 EVVVIT
-529 KGMKLLL
+529 KGMKVLL
-536 EKRAPEEDMR
+536 ERRASEEEMK
-546 VQAVSEGTQM
+546 QLAIKEGTQM
-556 LFDSAKALVLE
+556 LVDSAAALVLE
-567 GISTVDEMN
+567 GISTIDELN
-576 RVAYSI
+576 RVAYSV

>member
-1 MCTGVFSADLR
+1 
-12 ASYPPSITGFSLEPG
+12 
-27 GNMKRLGD
+27 MKRLGD
-35 ILIESGFLSAA
+35 ILVESGFLNAS
-46 ELSEA
+46 ELAEA
-51 LTNSKETG
+51 LSTQKETG

-67 EMGLMSE
+67 ESGLMTE

-84 YDYPIIDLTSIDI
+84 YDYPIIDLSSIEV
-97 DPKATALFDEKYCVD
+97 DPKATALLTQKFCEENV
-112 NCVLPIGFDGDNLVV
+112 VLPIGFDDDKLVV
-127 AIDDPMNILTMDD
+127 AIDDPMNITIEDELQFQTGYQITM
-140 LVFRSGYNVTPMLAT
+140 MLAT
-155 KSSIL
+155 HSSIL

-170 QAAQAAEELGIDM
+170 NAAKAAEELGADLEGDEVAEN
-183 SSDLDGLDSELS
+183 SDIA

-239 VMQEVMSNPLAAK
+239 VMQEIMSNPLSAR
-252 DAITTRIKILGGMN
+252 DAIITRIKILGGMN
-266 IAEKRIPQDGR
+266 IAEKLIPQDGR
-277 IRTEINGE
+277 ITTEINGE
-285 PVDMR
+285 EVDMR
-290 VSILPCITGEK
+290 VSILPTVTGEK

-307 AKNDGNLNRKYL
+307 AKNDANLNRSYL
-319 GISDHNNA
+319 GISDHNNE
-327 LIDKIIKVPQGVCLV
+327 LIDKMIMVPQGICLI

-353 LYTILS
+353 LYTLLS
-359 EKNTPEVNII
+359 EKNSPETNII

-386 VNAKAGMTF
+386 VNVKAGMTF

-405 DPDIVLVGEIRDG
+405 DPDIILVGEIRDG

-445 SINRLIDMGIEPY
+445 SINRLIDMGLEPY
-458 MVSTAVVGV
+458 MVNSALVGV
-467 ISQRLVRRICTNC
+467 VSQRLVRRICTNC
-480 RKAYEPDE
+480 RESYEPDE
-488 FDKEQLKLEPGQKL
+488 YEIELLHLEPGQKI
-502 YKGEGCTECNGSGY
+502 YRGKGCTDCNDKGY

-523 EIICMT
+523 EIVVMT
-529 KGMKLLL
+529 KKMKSLI
-536 EKRAPEEDMR
+536 EKRASEEEMR
-546 VQAVSEGTQM
+546 QLAVTEGTQM
-556 LFDSAKALVLE
+556 LQDSARDLVLE
-567 GISTVDEMN
+567 GITTADELN
-576 RVAYSI
+576 RVAYTI
-582 DG
+582 D